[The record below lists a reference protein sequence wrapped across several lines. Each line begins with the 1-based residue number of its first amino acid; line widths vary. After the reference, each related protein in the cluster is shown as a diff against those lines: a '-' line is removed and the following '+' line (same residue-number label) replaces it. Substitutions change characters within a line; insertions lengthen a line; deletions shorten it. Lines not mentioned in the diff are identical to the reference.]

1 MNMCLNISC
10 IIHFTQLLLIRGL
23 NFSVFTHFFVG
34 KTVFSSFHK
43 FYTDIT
49 SFIKFRSFI
58 KNLEKDFP
66 LMKYSNHFE
75 DCAIC

>member
-1 MNMCLNISC
+1 MNMFLNTNSIV
-10 IIHFTQLLLIRGL
+10 HFMQLLLIRGL
-23 NFSVFTHFFVG
+23 NCSVFTHFFVG

-49 SFIKFRSFI
+49 SFMKFRSFI

-66 LMKYSNHFE
+66 LMKYTRNFE